1 MTQNKSSEQ
10 EVDLGTVYGIIRREY
25 HKLLINFYRGTRF
38 LLRTWIWIL
47 ALLIAGFALGFYFDN
62 QKSELGKAELI
73 VQINFDSANYVYSTI
88 EQLNAMIAGSNHDF
102 LKSNG
107 FYSNGGLLIRKVEIE
122 PIVNLNEIIPDE
134 DFVNHGYVQAVFEK
148 SKFKDDLLTSDVFIQ
163 KYKSHKITVE
173 SASKDT
179 EVVLNS
185 LLNYLN
191 GNKLINEIKLVKV
204 ESTKNIIKENEYSIA
219 AIDSIAKLYGTI
231 LSGQKSTGQVYFNY
245 NDQSN
250 QEFHM
255 LFEEK
260 SSLLKENEEL
270 QIELLKYDNI
280 VTVLNNPEL
289 HIDSNRFKQKKVLL
303 PILFFVGFM
312 TIMIFIKIY
321 RKAKALNG

>member
-1 MTQNKSSEQ
+1 
-10 EVDLGTVYGIIRREY
+10 
-25 HKLLINFYRGTRF
+25 
-38 LLRTWIWIL
+38 
-47 ALLIAGFALGFYFDN
+47 
-62 QKSELGKAELI
+62 
-73 VQINFDSANYVYSTI
+73 
-88 EQLNAMIAGSNHDF
+88 
-102 LKSNG
+102 
-107 FYSNGGLLIRKVEIE
+107 
-122 PIVNLNEIIPDE
+122 
-134 DFVNHGYVQAVFEK
+134 
-148 SKFKDDLLTSDVFIQ
+148 
-163 KYKSHKITVE
+163 TVE

-289 HIDSNRFKQKKVLL
+289 HIDSNRFK
-303 PILFFVGFM
+303 
-312 TIMIFIKIY
+312 
-321 RKAKALNG
+321 